1 MASTYSKSNTGSGRD
16 RSTRRSPKVTSR
28 SDFHNEDYLKQL
40 VRLCNDS
47 QARVD
52 NNAGSIQFYIIDGGA
67 EGFLDNKYAGR
78 DAGRITEQYTDDDG
92 FWAGVTIFDDDDL
105 LVAFSKTGDPISSAL
120 LRRPISVELPKK
132 EHYKWTEEEADKV
145 YKAWDNTPVTLYR
158 NEHFNVQYF
167 GLAMQADKGGYYKG
181 VWEVDKD
188 TGKKQFVRINIDLHK
203 EEGTKGCIFI
213 VDPDSPVHTPNFTDR
228 ILSLFEPKFIR
239 EIQSAIKKPADSNI
253 GTMHMLSVWG
263 WKPNA

>member
-1 MASTYSKSNTGSGRD
+1 MAGTYSKSNTGSWK
-16 RSTRRSPKVTSR
+16 RSLDAEIAKSHVQI
-28 SDFHNEDYLKQL
+28 DFHNEDYLKQL

-47 QARVD
+47 QAWVD

-67 EGFLDNKYAGR
+67 EGFLDDTYAGR
-78 DAGRITEQYTDDDG
+78 DAGKVMEQYTEDRA
-92 FWAGVTIFDDDDL
+92 WAGSTIFDDNDL
-105 LVAFSKTGDPISSAL
+105 LIAFSRTGSLISSAL
-120 LRRPISVELPKK
+120 LRRPISVELPKN
-132 EHYKWTEEEADKV
+132 EHYRWTEEEANKV
-145 YKAWDNTPVTLYR
+145 YKAWDNTPVSLYR

-167 GLAMQADKGGYYKG
+167 GLAMKADKGGYYKG

-188 TGKKQFVRINIDLHK
+188 TGKKQFVKINIDLHK

-213 VDPDSPVHTPNFTDR
+213 VDPDNPVHTPNFTDKT
-228 ILSLFEPKFIR
+228 LSLFEPKFIR

-253 GTMHMLSVWG
+253 GTTHMLSVWG